1 MKVSALSVVMQTEET
16 FSSGR
21 ENRKMIAYICKFM
34 LRIRLRKQ
42 RGNKENILKCI
53 ECLLKG
59 LALHKDFVCNNLV
72 LS

>member
-1 MKVSALSVVMQTEET
+1 MKVSALSVVMQVEET

-42 RGNKENILKCI
+42 REIKKNI
-53 ECLLKG
+53 
-59 LALHKDFVCNNLV
+59 
-72 LS
+72 